1 MTDTGFDVLGIG
13 NALVDVIASV
23 DDAFIEAHDFPRGA
37 TTMVDLDRAEA
48 VYADLPPAQET
59 SGGSCANTI
68 AGLASFGATVAFIG
82 RVRDDQ
88 LGKVYTHDLR
98 SLGVHFDV
106 PPATSGPAT
115 GRCLIMVTPDAH
127 RTQCTYLG
135 ASTFIGPEDV
145 DPAVVARAQVTYLE
159 GYLWDQPPAKDAI
172 RKAAVAA
179 RDAGRQ
185 VALTLSDPFCV
196 DRHREEFRS
205 LVADEIDVLFANE
218 AEICSLYEVDDFDAA
233 VQQVRRHCQI
243 AALTRSERG
252 SVVIAR
258 EATAALPSVAAGAGA
273 RDGDQKGSGEV
284 HVIDAEPVERLVD
297 TTGAGDQYAA
307 GFLFGL
313 THGRDLATCGRL
325 GSIAAAEV
333 ISHFGA
339 RPAVPLAELAERVI
353 S

>member
-1 MTDTGFDVLGIG
+1 MTEADFDVVGIG
-13 NALVDVIASV
+13 NALVDVISTV
-23 DDAFIEAHDFPRGA
+23 DDDFIEAHDFPHGA
-37 TTMVDLDRAEA
+37 TTMVELDRAEA
-48 VYADLPPAQET
+48 VYADLPPAQEI

-68 AGLASFGATVAFIG
+68 AGLASFGASVAFIG

-106 PPATSGPAT
+106 PPATAGPAT
-115 GRCLIMVTPDAH
+115 GRCLVMVTPDAQ

-159 GYLWDQPPAKDAI
+159 GYLWDQPPAKNAI
-172 RKAAVAA
+172 RKAAAAA
-179 RDAGRQ
+179 RDAGRR

-196 DRHREEFRS
+196 DRHRSEFRA
-205 LVADEIDVLFANE
+205 LVEDEIDVLFANE
-218 AEICSLYEVDDFDAA
+218 TEICSLYEVDDFDAA
-233 VQQVRRHCQI
+233 LQRVRGHCQI

-252 SVVIAR
+252 SVA
-258 EATAALPSVAAGAGA
+258 VA
-273 RDGDQKGSGEV
+273 GDEV
-284 HVIDAEPVERLVD
+284 HVIDAHPIDRVVD

-307 GFLFGL
+307 GFLYGL
-313 THGRDLATCGRL
+313 TRGLDLATCGRL
-325 GSIAAAEV
+325 GAAAAAEV

-339 RPAVPLAELAERVI
+339 RPLVSLAELAETVVR
-353 S
+353 

>member
-1 MTDTGFDVLGIG
+1 MTASDFDVLGIG

-48 VYADLPPAQET
+48 VYADLPPAQEI

-68 AGLASFGATVAFIG
+68 AGLASFGSTVAFTG

-98 SLGVHFDV
+98 ALGVHFDV

-145 DPAVVARAQVTYLE
+145 DPDVVARAQVTYLE

-172 RKAAVAA
+172 RKAAGAA
-179 RDAGRQ
+179 RTAGRQ

-196 DRHREEFRS
+196 DRHREEFRA

-218 AEICSLYEVDDFDAA
+218 SEICSLYEVDDFDAA
-233 VQQVRRHCQI
+233 LQRLRDHCRVG
-243 AALTRSERG
+243 ALTRSERG
-252 SVVIAR
+252 SVVIA
-258 EATAALPSVAAGAGA
+258 GN
-273 RDGDQKGSGEV
+273 EV

-313 THGRDLATCGRL
+313 THGHDLATCGRL

-339 RPAVPLAELAERVI
+339 RPAVSLAELAERVI
-353 S
+353 N

>member
-1 MTDTGFDVLGIG
+1 MTDPSFDVLGIG
-13 NALVDVIASV
+13 NALVDIIASV
-23 DDAFIEAHDFPRGA
+23 DDAFIETHDFPRGA
-37 TTMVDLDRAEA
+37 TTMVDLERSEA

-115 GRCLIMVTPDAH
+115 GRCIVMVTPDAH

-145 DPAVVARAQVTYLE
+145 DPDLVARAQVTYLE

-172 RKAAVAA
+172 RKAAAAA
-179 RDAGRQ
+179 RGARRR
-185 VALTLSDPFCV
+185 VALTLSDPLCV
-196 DRHREEFRS
+196 DRHREEFRA

-233 VQQVRRHCQI
+233 LQQVRRHCRVG
-243 AALTRSERG
+243 ALTRSEQG
-252 SVVIAR
+252 SVVIAG
-258 EATAALPSVAAGAGA
+258 E
-273 RDGDQKGSGEV
+273 EV
-284 HVIDAEPVERLVD
+284 HVIDADPVDRLVD

-307 GFLFGL
+307 GFLYGL
-313 THGRDLATCGRL
+313 THGHDLATCGHL

-333 ISHFGA
+333 ISHFGP
-339 RPAVPLAELAERVI
+339 RPAVSLAELAERVI
-353 S
+353 R